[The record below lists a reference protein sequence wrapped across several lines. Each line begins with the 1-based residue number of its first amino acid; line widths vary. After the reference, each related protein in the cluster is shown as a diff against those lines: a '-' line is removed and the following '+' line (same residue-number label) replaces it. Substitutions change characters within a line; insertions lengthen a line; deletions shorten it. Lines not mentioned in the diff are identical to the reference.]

1 MTAVTAGPG
10 VILEEDPRVGLSG
23 VRSGR
28 PVSSQPW
35 RLHSSAFPPSATG
48 SCSLRCTAE
57 RNGQSLLHVCIHK
70 PAHKS
75 PQQQPRER
83 TGACDNNY
91 CHFQPEPSFQRA
103 IFPTLKSQ
111 SSPVAFTVSCS
122 AQAKVAQDSPC
133 LLQTLLAAVGNHNRA
148 L

>member
-1 MTAVTAGPG
+1 MTAVTAGLG

-91 CHFQPEPSFQRA
+91 LSFPARTLFPKGHFPHSYIP
-103 IFPTLKSQ
+103 IQ
-111 SSPVAFTVSCS
+111 SSGLYSVLLSASQGGTGFPLSAADPARCS
-122 AQAKVAQDSPC
+122 GKP
-133 LLQTLLAAVGNHNRA
+133 
-148 L
+148 